1 MTFGEPMYL
10 ILILVPVLAFLF
22 AWKKTKKRVSSI
34 RVLTRKPVHVRW
46 VFLFLLGLGTICI
59 IFAVAHPRWG
69 GTEVPVQSNDAQL
82 VIVLDVSRSMAAD
95 DIAPDRLTA
104 AKEALAEI
112 LTRLTN
118 ERVAL
123 VIFAGDALL
132 RFPLTHDLNAAGNVI
147 STLTTGSIL
156 LTKGTNT
163 SAGLELAHS
172 VSDPFSRSVKL
183 ILLLSDGE
191 DFSKETFS
199 VATRFKDGNS
209 QFLVAGVGT
218 PQGGMVRAVDRF
230 NGKPYYLLE
239 EDGSPVISKLNENTL
254 LEIAQAAEGTY
265 LGSDLSMVSD
275 FVISSMSSLGNKTYS
290 SHLVT
295 QPVDRFQVFTLIALL
310 LIVIATIFEL
320 RRGMSRYFL
329 WLGFLCCSIFFFV
342 SCASNAWSLNENA
355 IQSWNAGNFE
365 HSVTLLYE
373 AQATEPTNAGISLN
387 LSYAL
392 FSSGRYEESIEF
404 AHRAI
409 NVGNEDIKAMAYHN
423 LARARFKL
431 EDLASALFA
440 LKQTLLIN
448 PDDEIA
454 RQDYEIIYKILHKLK
469 DQPFE
474 EQGEAD
480 AGQSKNEQSTQSQ
493 DRESGEQKT
502 GKHGNTDARE
512 SSNLS
517 RAEVQQLLESIDAE
531 IRELR
536 LSFGEVLSAEEAYA
550 MLELIEERSRLAGL
564 RTSTGLETDQSAR

>member
-10 ILILVPVLAFLF
+10 VLIFVPVLAFLF
-22 AWKKTKKRVSSI
+22 AWKKTRERVSSI

-46 VFLFLLGLGTICI
+46 AFLVFLVLGTICI
-59 IFAVAHPRWG
+59 VFAAAHPRWG
-69 GTEVPVQSNDAQL
+69 GTEVPVQFNDVQL

-95 DIAPDRLTA
+95 DVEPDRLTA
-104 AKEALAEI
+104 AKEALVKI
-112 LTRLTN
+112 LTKLTN

-123 VIFAGDALL
+123 VIFSGDALL
-132 RFPLTHDLNAAGNVI
+132 RFPLTHDLNAAENVI
-147 STLTTGSIL
+147 STLTTGSVL

-172 VSDPFSRSVKL
+172 VSDPIFQSAKL

-191 DFSKETFS
+191 DFSKETFLS
-199 VATRFKDGNS
+199 ATRFKDGS
-209 QFLVAGVGT
+209 SKFLVAGVGT
-218 PQGGMVRAVDRF
+218 LQGGMIRAVDRF
-230 NGKPYYLLE
+230 NGKPYYLLQK
-239 EDGSPVISKLNENTL
+239 DGSPAISKLNENTL
-254 LEIAQAAEGTY
+254 LKIAQAAGGTY
-265 LGSDLSMVSD
+265 LGSDLSIVPD

-290 SHLVT
+290 LHLVS
-295 QPVDRFQVFTLIALL
+295 QPFDRFQVFTLIALS

-355 IQSWNAGNFE
+355 IQAWNAGNFE

-387 LSYAL
+387 LSSAL
-392 FSSGRYEESIEF
+392 LSSGRYEESIEF

-409 NVGNEDIKAMAYHN
+409 NVGNEDIKVMAYHN

-431 EDLASALFA
+431 GDLASALLA

-469 DQPFE
+469 DEPFE
-474 EQGEAD
+474 KQGEVD

-502 GKHGNTDARE
+502 EEQGNTDVRE
-512 SSNLS
+512 ASHLS
-517 RAEVQQLLESIDAE
+517 RVEVQQLLESIDDQ
-531 IRELR
+531 IKKLR

-564 RTSTGLETDQSAR
+564 QISIGLETDRQAR